1 MIYLAS
7 LYSLNAKTNSLQDRI
22 TRDKRYQYT
31 LKRLSQMMN
40 EGEFVFSPI
49 AHCKVV
55 ADEYGL
61 PHDYE
66 FYKKND
72 RHFISKSDKVLVLKM
87 VDEVG
92 SWKGSEGIT
101 DEIKFA
107 LDLGILVEY
116 IACDDYE

>member
-7 LYSLNAKTNSLQDRI
+7 LYSLNAKTDNLQDRI
-22 TRDKRYQYT
+22 TRGKRYQYT
-31 LKRLSQMMN
+31 LKRLSQMIN
-40 EGEFVFSPI
+40 DGEFVFSPI

-87 VDEVG
+87 VDECG
-92 SWKGSEGIT
+92 SWEDSEGIT
-101 DEIKFA
+101 DEIQFA
-107 LDLGILVEY
+107 LDQGIKVGYLD
-116 IACDDYE
+116 CTDYK

>member
-1 MIYLAS
+1 MI
-7 LYSLNAKTNSLQDRI
+7 ND
-22 TRDKRYQYT
+22 
-31 LKRLSQMMN
+31 
-40 EGEFVFSPI
+40 GEFVFSPI

-87 VDEVG
+87 VDECG
-92 SWKGSEGIT
+92 SWEDSEGIT
-101 DEIKFA
+101 DEIQFA
-107 LDLGILVEY
+107 LDQGIKVGYLD
-116 IACDDYE
+116 CTDYK